1 MEPITY
7 TLNPQRHASESYYPQ
22 IRQFTDQVL
31 TKAQTGIG
39 LKVKEFRDYLV
50 QYELEDLRTNEEYIF
65 ELLDLGILWNI
76 YGGAALATVIAPFR
90 LLSFLAEYRKTH
102 PRLKPSVDILRAVL
116 MGAFLKTYN
125 QTAIVKKYPT
135 VNELSRLI
143 LWLEA
148 TGDFRED
155 ALRFIRWHAFFL
167 TQSKRNTEE
176 ILQDAVDFAEWFER
190 TSAETLGVFTP
201 HVGRFIETESPK
213 YRWREDRI
221 ACTRTRVEYHL
232 NMVGAEIM
240 NRAFRA
246 SFLPADRKAVLV
258 PGCMRSRSEQ
268 DCKAVHGAE
277 GVRCKGCESA
287 CRVNQLRMMGEKN
300 NFDVFILPH
309 ASDLSRWASK
319 PGAPSQGV
327 VGVACLT
334 TLVGGGWELK
344 RLGVPAQ
351 CVLLNY
357 CGCKKHWDAKGIPTE
372 LDVPEMKR
380 ILNILPSKRKEMKE
394 TAPVNVPVSQL
405 SSCNV

>member
-7 TLNPQRHASESYYPQ
+7 TLKPKSQTAESYYPQ
-22 IRQFTDQVL
+22 IARFTNQVL
-31 TKAQTGIG
+31 SHARTFIVPIAR
-39 LKVKEFRDYLV
+39 EFRDYIIR
-50 QYELEDLRTNEEYIF
+50 YELEEPRTMEEYVF
-65 ELLDLGILWNI
+65 ELLDMGVLWRV
-76 YGGAALATVIAPFR
+76 YGGGALATDIAPYR
-90 LLSFLAEYRKTH
+90 LLSFLSEFRKMH
-102 PRLKPSVDILRAVL
+102 PRWKPSVDILRAVL

-125 QTAIVKKYPT
+125 QTSIEKQYPA
-135 VNELSRLI
+135 VRDLSRLI

-167 TQSKRNTEE
+167 SQSTRNAGER
-176 ILQDAVDFAEWFER
+176 LRDALDFAQWFEH
-190 TSAETLGVFTP
+190 TSAGSLGEFTP
-201 HVGRFIETESPK
+201 NVEQFTNRETQK

-240 NRAFRA
+240 NRAFRV

-258 PGCMRSRSEQ
+258 PGCMRSRPEKECQAIHVSEGL
-268 DCKAVHGAE
+268 C
-277 GVRCKGCESA
+277 CKGCDKT
-287 CRVNQLRMMGEKN
+287 CYVNRLQAMGIKN

-319 PGAPSQGV
+319 PGSPPKGV

-334 TLVGGGWELK
+334 TLIGGGWELK
-344 RLGVPAQ
+344 RHGVPAQ

-357 CGCKKHWDAKGIPTE
+357 CGCKKHWDPKGISTE
-372 LDVPEMKR
+372 LDMQEMKR
-380 ILNILPSKRKEMKE
+380 IFNIPPRTGAS
-394 TAPVNVPVSQL
+394 
-405 SSCNV
+405 